1 MSTPRYVDIVAELS
15 AEVNGM
21 QPGDRL
27 PRERELAERFV
38 ASRMTVRQAL
48 AMLADQGRIYS
59 IRGQGTF
66 VAEPHV
72 AKDATLT
79 SFSQDM
85 LARGLTPSSRL
96 LDAAEVPAPPDVAR
110 ALEVPDGAPM
120 IRIERLRLADGL
132 PMCLETVHL
141 PAPLFPHLL
150 EADLSGSLYELL
162 SLRFRTSV
170 TRAEQTF
177 SAVKLSRRQADVLG
191 VPMGSAAL
199 VMRRVGADARGRLVE
214 QAESIYRNDRYEFR
228 LGVTRH
234 GADS

>member
-1 MSTPRYVDIVAELS
+1 MTTPRYIDIVEQLS
-15 AEVNGM
+15 TEVNAM

-27 PRERELAERFV
+27 PKERDLAARF
-38 ASRMTVRQAL
+38 ATSRMTVRQAL
-48 AMLADQGRIYS
+48 GLLVDEGRIYS

-85 LARGLTPSSRL
+85 LARGHVPSSRL
-96 LDAAEVPAPPDVAR
+96 LAAVEVPAPAAVAR
-110 ALEVPDGAPM
+110 ALELPEGVPLY
-120 IRIERLRLADGL
+120 RIERLRLADNL

-141 PAPLFPHLL
+141 PARLFPHLL
-150 EADLSGSLYELL
+150 DAELTGSLYELL
-162 SLRFRTSV
+162 NTRFRTTV
-170 TRAEQTF
+170 ARAEQTF
-177 SAVKLSRRQADVLG
+177 SAAKLSRRQADLLG
-191 VPMGSAAL
+191 VPAGSAAL

-228 LGVTRH
+228 LGVTRTP
-234 GADS
+234 